1 MCDIQSQ
8 LQEIVPRAA
17 IYKGTNKSVD
27 STVHKVE
34 YVTYPSNLSHVLE
47 VGSTSSDHKVF
58 FHISGN
64 CLLDG
69 KNSYFSVQLKTNK
82 WTSCL
87 SGDISSIF
95 KRLTISLPS
104 SGNQIL
110 EDIQEYN
117 VLSNMIQYLNGSAED
132 LETNWYSGQTSM
144 LGNTHEDNME
154 ASRLDL
160 NWNAGTEGW
169 RTYTFALNLSGLLQH
184 SLYLPLF
191 LLNGIKVELTMA
203 SATEAFHWDPS
214 NESDWRTI
222 LESVNHRLPL
232 SEDDIEGMSNKD
244 SISMQL
250 KSVYQ
255 RGNPDDTPNSLTYTI
270 RHFTYHA
277 SVIWAGAEYMD
288 CLREGV

>member
-117 VLSNMIQYLNGSAED
+117 VLSNIGISLLLTLLCVVWLVMTGGSTLRAVLTWLD
-132 LETNWYSGQTSM
+132 
-144 LGNTHEDNME
+144 
-154 ASRLDL
+154 SR
-160 NWNAGTEGW
+160 
-169 RTYTFALNLSGLLQH
+169 
-184 SLYLPLF
+184 
-191 LLNGIKVELTMA
+191 
-203 SATEAFHWDPS
+203 
-214 NESDWRTI
+214 
-222 LESVNHRLPL
+222 
-232 SEDDIEGMSNKD
+232 
-244 SISMQL
+244 
-250 KSVYQ
+250 
-255 RGNPDDTPNSLTYTI
+255 
-270 RHFTYHA
+270 
-277 SVIWAGAEYMD
+277 
-288 CLREGV
+288 